1 VHPTAL
7 DVVMVGINGELT
19 TSKAM
24 VLSEMG
30 GFLSHLER
38 EQLGERSL
46 ARGGRSVVVGV

>member
-1 VHPTAL
+1 MAL

-19 TSKAM
+19 TSSKAM

-38 EQLGERSL
+38 EQLGERS
-46 ARGGRSVVVGV
+46 VVVGV